1 MDKKEQTI
9 NNIASNIAN
18 LDFNAMEDIVK
29 VDTKEDTKNNV
40 VKTLTSGT
48 SKANETLKTLSSALD
63 SVINGYKYKN
73 GKDRKDNFITT
84 FKIDADLERYLINID
99 SITLIDAVNND
110 NANFS
115 TTIQDYL
122 NDLIRADLKKRFNI
136 SAKETDS
143 QKWINALNDFCNKYK
158 LPKDAKD
165 KNKK

>member
-1 MDKKEQTI
+1 MSKREDFT
-9 NNIASNIAN
+9 SNG
-18 LDFNAMEDIVK
+18 FNTFNDLIST
-29 VDTKEDTKNNV
+29 DTKDVKEDTKKPNNQV
-40 VKTLTSGT
+40 IKGIM
-48 SKANETLKTLSSALD
+48 KAID
-63 SVINGYKYKN
+63 PVINGYKYKN

-122 NDLIRADLKKRFNI
+122 NDLIRADLKKRFKI
-136 SAKETDS
+136 PPKEQDS
-143 QKWINALNDFCNKYK
+143 QQWIDALNSFCDKYN
-158 LPKDAKD
+158 LPIDAKD

>member
-1 MDKKEQTI
+1 MDKKEQTKNNI
-9 NNIASNIAN
+9 ANNIASIN
-18 LDFNAMEDIVK
+18 FNAMEDIVK
-29 VDTKEDTKNNV
+29 VEPKEDTKKTNNQV
-40 VKTLTSGT
+40 VKGIM
-48 SKANETLKTLSSALD
+48 KAID
-63 SVINGYKYKN
+63 PVINGYKYKN
-73 GKDRKDNFITT
+73 GNDRKDNFITT

-99 SITLIDAVNND
+99 SITLIDAVNNN

-143 QKWINALNDFCNKYK
+143 QKWIDALNSFCDKYN
-158 LPKDAKD
+158 LPIDAKD

>member
-1 MDKKEQTI
+1 MDKKEQTKNNI
-9 NNIASNIAN
+9 ANNIASIN
-18 LDFNAMEDIVK
+18 FNAMEDIVK
-29 VDTKEDTKNNV
+29 VKPTEDTPKDTKQPSTQVIKGIM
-40 VKTLTSGT
+40 KTL
-48 SKANETLKTLSSALD
+48 D
-63 SVINGYKYKN
+63 PVINGYKYKN

-99 SITLIDAVNND
+99 SITLIDAVNNN

-143 QKWINALNDFCNKYK
+143 QKWIDALNSFCDKYN
-158 LPKDAKD
+158 LPIDAKD

>member
-1 MDKKEQTI
+1 MSKREDFT
-9 NNIASNIAN
+9 NNG
-18 LDFNAMEDIVK
+18 FNTFNDLIST
-29 VDTKEDTKNNV
+29 DTKEVKEDKGDTKQASKQV
-40 VKTLTSGT
+40 VKGIMQV
-48 SKANETLKTLSSALD
+48 LD
-63 SVINGYKYKN
+63 PVINGYKYKN

-122 NDLIRADLKKRFNI
+122 NDLIRADLKKRFKI
-136 SAKETDS
+136 PPKETDS
-143 QKWINALNDFCNKYK
+143 QQWINALNSFCDKYN
-158 LPKDAKD
+158 LPIDAKD